1 MHPTRTKWMGV
12 SAAAAVLLSVAGTPS
27 HAQYPPGNPGY
38 GSMDFQARLAYQ
50 RACNMARAASCLPGR
65 HSMIGNPYVRS
76 TSWGNQATRARNL
89 GNSYAYWGSYG
100 TPPSGYWAY
109 ASMYSSDPYGGYLR
123 GAADVISAQSR
134 YLVSMQEANLL
145 REQVRARQLE
155 NKRSAFDHYLYVR
168 EHTPSFE
175 QLRAEERT
183 QRRDR
188 ARNDPPVTEIFSA
201 LSLNELLADLRQV
214 SLTGVRDLPLDADI
228 VRHVNVTATRNGA
241 HLGAVRN
248 AGRLNWPVL
257 LQGEAYQVP
266 RERLNALAQDAVGRL
281 RQGQKVD
288 AATLQQM
295 DSDVE
300 ALGRKLREV
309 VADAQT
315 AQYIE
320 ARRFLNQLGDAL
332 KALERPDAV
341 NFFNGRNEFRGKSAS
356 ELVQFMTE
364 RGLWFAPATAG
375 DEPAYTAVHQVLA
388 SSSMAAYA
396 NVLQASITKR

>member
-1 MHPTRTKWMGV
+1 MNAARMTWLGAAAILLAGPLSQGQAQYGFYPRYPGYGTPAYQAYVGYARA
-12 SAAAAVLLSVAGTPS
+12 SAAAAVNRAYTWG
-27 HAQYPPGNPGY
+27 AYGNP
-38 GSMDFQARLAYQ
+38 
-50 RACNMARAASCLPGR
+50 
-65 HSMIGNPYVRS
+65 
-76 TSWGNQATRARNL
+76 
-89 GNSYAYWGSYG
+89 YAYWGTYG
-100 TPPSGYWAY
+100 NPTGYWGY
-109 ASMYSSDPYGGYLR
+109 TPTLVYDPYGGYLR

-134 YLVSMQEANLL
+134 FLVSMQEANLL

-201 LSLNELLADLRQV
+201 VSLNDLLADLQQV

-228 VRHVNVTATRNGA
+228 VRRVNLTATRNGA

-248 AGRLNWPVL
+248 AGRLHWPVI
-257 LQGEAYQVP
+257 LQGEAYQIQ

-300 ALGRKLREV
+300 ALGQKLREV

-332 KALERPDAV
+332 KALERPDAAD
-341 NFFNGRNEFRGKSAS
+341 FFNGRNTFQGKSAS

-388 SSSMAAYA
+388 AYSLAAHT
-396 NVLQASITKR
+396 NVLQTGVMKK